1 MPMYI
6 DIHDAPGVTPDAVA
20 KAHMEDLKIQARY
33 GVEYVKYWLNQKQ
46 GKIYCLCTA
55 PSAQA
60 ADAVH
65 REAHGLAAAR
75 IMEVTRDL
83 ADAFMG
89 EAETDM
95 AGAALLPGNVERD
108 PGTRTVLFTD
118 IVGSTSMT
126 QRLGDE
132 MALAILDVHD
142 RIVRAALTATSGREV
157 KHTGDGI
164 MAVFV
169 SAASATRCG
178 INVQKSLSQHRSEH
192 PDQPLQVRI
201 GMAAGEPIEHHD
213 DLFGSTVQLAAR
225 LCAHAD
231 PEQILV
237 SNAVA
242 ELCIGKALPFKDV
255 GQVALR
261 GFDQPVHV
269 HSVGFASNA

>member
-1 MPMYI
+1 ME
-6 DIHDAPGVTPDAVA
+6 VTPD
-20 KAHMEDLKIQARY
+20 
-33 GVEYVKYWLNQKQ
+33 
-46 GKIYCLCTA
+46 
-55 PSAQA
+55 
-60 ADAVH
+60 
-65 REAHGLAAAR
+65 
-75 IMEVTRDL
+75 L
-83 ADAFMG
+83 ADVFMG
-89 EAETDM
+89 AAEVDKG
-95 AGAALLPGNVERD
+95 GAALLPGNVDRD

-126 QRLGDE
+126 QHLGDE
-132 MALAILDVHD
+132 LALAILDVHD
-142 RIVRAALTATSGREV
+142 RIVRAALTATHGREV

-169 SAASATRCG
+169 SAASAIRCG
-178 INVQKSLSQHRSEH
+178 INVHTGISQHRNEH

-201 GMAAGEPIEHHD
+201 GVAAGEPIEHHN

-242 ELCIGKALPFKDV
+242 ELCIGKSLPFRDV
-255 GQVALR
+255 GPVALK

-269 HSVGFASNA
+269 HCIGFAESV